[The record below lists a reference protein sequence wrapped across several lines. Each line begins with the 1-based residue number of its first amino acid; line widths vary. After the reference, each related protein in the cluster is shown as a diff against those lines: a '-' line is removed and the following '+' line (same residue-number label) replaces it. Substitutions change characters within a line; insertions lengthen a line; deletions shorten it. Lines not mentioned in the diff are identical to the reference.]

1 MPRNAKTEKTK
12 MDLLQP
18 VNVGELK
25 QLIKD
30 DDCFGKEWNPQHK
43 DCSICADVEVCGIIY
58 QDTKVMPAKVKFDKE
73 TLPLDMATFEA
84 VNWGQIKKLVRQ
96 YEKDDEPL
104 SMDELVEIAM
114 TQSGMKDPQ
123 IVMLY
128 IEQKLPE
135 LGLVH
140 TEQHKIIFIK

>member
-1 MPRNAKTEKTK
+1 MPRKAKVDRTEV
-12 MDLLQP
+12 DLLQP

-58 QDTKVMPAKVKFDKE
+58 QDTKVIPAKDKFDKKE
-73 TLPLDMATFEA
+73 LPLDMASFNA
-84 VNWGQIKKLVRQ
+84 VKWKDIKKLIQQ
-96 YEKDDEPL
+96 YEKDKEPL
-104 SMDELVEIAM
+104 TMDELVEIVS

-123 IVMLY
+123 TVMLY
-128 IEQKLPE
+128 VEQKLPK
-135 LGLVH
+135 LGLKH
-140 TEQHKIIFIK
+140 TAQHEIISAK